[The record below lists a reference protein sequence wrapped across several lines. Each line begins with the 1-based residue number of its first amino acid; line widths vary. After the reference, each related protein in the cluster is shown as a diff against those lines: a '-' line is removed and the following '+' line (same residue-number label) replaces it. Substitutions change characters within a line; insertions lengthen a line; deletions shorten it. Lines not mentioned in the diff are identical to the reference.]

1 MEFLISDTFSNSL
14 GKLNND
20 EQKAVKTT
28 AFDLQMNPAN
38 PGMQFHR
45 IDKAKDPNFWS
56 IRVNKDIR
64 IILHKSNASLLLCYV
79 DHHDKAYSWAEKRK
93 LEVHPKT
100 GAAQLVT
107 IRETVKEITVP
118 KYTEVKVKKELPP
131 LFSSFSKEELLS
143 YGVPEEWLD
152 DVKQVNEDSI
162 FDLIEHLPQE
172 AGEALLE
179 LATGSKPEKLSII
192 EKDANP
198 FKHPDAQRRFR
209 VMQNSEDLAIA
220 LEYPWE
226 KWAVYLHPTQKEIVE
241 KEFNGPARVSGSAGT
256 GKTIVALH
264 RAVSLLKKNENVRVL
279 LTTFSDP
286 LANILKR
293 KLRQLLHNQPK
304 LGDRIDVESI
314 GNVGLRFYKIHFGSY
329 KIIKP
334 EEEKEILNKIS
345 IEIKEAKFS
354 LRFLY
359 SEWKEIIDAWQIKE
373 EDVYLQFKRLGKK
386 TRLPEIKRKM
396 LWQIFQRTRKA
407 IKEKK
412 LLTSAELFYQLSLK
426 MEEVNNPP
434 YHHIIVDEAQDIHPM
449 ELKFLASMVRE
460 QQDSLFFAGDLGQRI
475 FGQPFSWKSCGV
487 DIIGRSKNLKINYR
501 TSHQIRN
508 QADRL
513 LGNEISDVDGNVE
526 KRIGTVSL
534 FNGPYPEIKIFDSKK
549 EEQSY
554 VTDWIKDTLKKG
566 LNPEEIGIFVRTEK
580 ELERASSALEKE
592 GLKFK
597 ILTKKVET
605 TGGYISL
612 STMHLAKGLEFKN
625 VILMACEDEVI
636 PLADRIE
643 NAADDVEL
651 EEIYNTERHLLYVAI
666 TRARD
671 FLLITAVSPESEFL
685 DDLKETSI

>member
-359 SEWKEIIDAWQIKE
+359 SEWKEIIDACQIKE